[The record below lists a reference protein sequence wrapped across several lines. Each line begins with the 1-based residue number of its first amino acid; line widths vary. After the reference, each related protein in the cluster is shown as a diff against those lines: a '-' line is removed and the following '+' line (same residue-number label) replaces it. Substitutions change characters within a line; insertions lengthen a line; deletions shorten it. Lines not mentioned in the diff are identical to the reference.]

1 MYTFVI
7 YRLQVTVTLPT
18 LLLSPT
24 LSFLPRSLEKGRRE
38 GRKGTRERA
47 RQQSELRGESET
59 ERILRDAAAS
69 ASDVSLSFAG
79 FGGHS

>member
-38 GRKGTRERA
+38 GRKGTRERITG
-47 RQQSELRGESET
+47 R
-59 ERILRDAAAS
+59 ERDRTTDPSVISRDAAAS